1 MNNPNLSFYYNEC
14 ERFESFLKNH
24 HLHLESFHPYLEK
37 AFFEMVLNGGKRF
50 RPKLFLA
57 VLCSLVGQKDYS
69 NQQTE
74 YFKIALSI
82 ECLHTYSLIHDD
94 LPCMDNAALRR
105 NHPTLHAKYDE
116 TTAVLIGDA
125 LNTYSFELLSNALL
139 ESHII
144 VELVKI
150 LSANGGIKGMILG
163 QALDCYFENTPL
175 NLEQLTFLHEHKTA
189 KLISASLMMGLVAS
203 GIKDKELFKWLQ
215 AFGLKTGLCFQ
226 VLDDIID
233 VTQDE
238 KESGKTTHLDSAKNS
253 FVNLLGLEKASGY
266 AQTLKTEVLNDL
278 NLLKPA
284 YPLLQENLNALLN
297 TLFKGKT

>member
-1 MNNPNLSFYYNEC
+1 M
-14 ERFESFLKNH
+14 
-24 HLHLESFHPYLEK
+24 
-37 AFFEMVLNGGKRF
+37 GK
-50 RPKLFLA
+50 
-57 VLCSLVGQKDYS
+57 KDYS

-125 LNTYSFELLSNALL
+125 LNTYSFELLSNSLL

-144 VELVKI
+144 VELIKI
-150 LSANGGIKGMILG
+150 LSANGGIKGMVLG

-203 GIKDKELFKWLQ
+203 GIKDEGLFKWLQ
-215 AFGLKTGLCFQ
+215 AFGLKMGLCFQ

-238 KESGKTTHLDSAKNS
+238 EESGKTTHLDSAKNS

-266 AQTLKTEVLNDL
+266 AQALKTEVLNDL
-278 NLLKPA
+278 NLLKPT